1 TASNLSF
8 NAMRQAADFSW
19 GYSKDKARK
28 KRQMKKMDSI
38 APAGAINSNAK
49 EMGQWLRLLLGGGAI
64 DGKRLVSEKGFQ
76 EMLVK
81 HIKVG
86 KPQFGEASYGL
97 GLFVNELDRS
107 SGRQLYFHPGNV
119 DGFNAMFMFA
129 PAIKLGF
136 AILTN
141 VSNSN
146 LPDETAQIVFRNL
159 LLARQP

>member
-1 TASNLSF
+1 MKF
-8 NAMRQAADFSW
+8 PAM
-19 GYSKDKARK
+19 
-28 KRQMKKMDSI
+28 MNEDSA

-86 KPQFGEASYGL
+86 DAQFGDAHYGL
-97 GLFVNELDRS
+97 GLFVDKLDKV

-119 DGFNAMFMFA
+119 DGFNAMFVFA